1 MLIIIVITP
10 ILFYA
15 FNQELVFELEASVI
29 LIIFTL
35 IIYTLLELVK
45 AYILLNIIY
54 HFSSQSVSF
63 LIISQIFGGSL
74 YEIIRIAT
82 DDNPINNNDI
92 IFIVLEIIGIFF
104 ILCAALVYDEVI
116 IINKC
121 KLNENVRLRIIG
133 RSETDMEMNTLEGLP
148 SQPMITLKEEDI
160 INN

>member
-92 IFIVLEIIGIFF
+92 IFIILEIIGIF
-104 ILCAALVYDEVI
+104 YI
-116 IINKC
+116 IC
-121 KLNENVRLRIIG
+121 SFSL
-133 RSETDMEMNTLEGLP
+133 
-148 SQPMITLKEEDI
+148 
-160 INN
+160 

>member
-63 LIISQIFGGSL
+63 LIISQIFVGSL

-82 DDNPINNNDI
+82 DDNPINNKDI

-104 ILCAALVYDEVI
+104 ILFAALVYDEVI
-116 IINKC
+116 IINKY
-121 KLNENVRLRIIG
+121 KLNENVRLKIIG

-148 SQPMITLKEEDI
+148 SQPMIALKEEDI